1 MKKLLISAVL
11 LSIVSLTALGQNPLS
26 QNPLGQAVQTP
37 GIGSVLSSL
46 GNGLN
51 PTSLLSSFKLPGW
64 LGSVSKLSP
73 TDAVGAAS
81 LLGKLGGGLKPSSLT
96 EGFSLTDWSSSVK
109 SATTMASVATQ
120 AQSLV
125 KNIKPDAFKSGFDVG
140 SVTSALALLQQ

>member
-1 MKKLLISAVL
+1 MKKLLISAAL
-11 LSIVSLTALGQNPLS
+11 FSIISLTALGQNPLS
-26 QNPLGQAVQTP
+26 QAVQTP

-64 LGSVSKLSP
+64 LGSASKLSP

-81 LLGKLGGGLKPSSLT
+81 LLGKLGSGLKPSSLM
-96 EGFSLTDWSSSVK
+96 EGFSLSDWTSGLN

-125 KNIKPDAFKSGFDVG
+125 KNIKPDAFKPGFDVG